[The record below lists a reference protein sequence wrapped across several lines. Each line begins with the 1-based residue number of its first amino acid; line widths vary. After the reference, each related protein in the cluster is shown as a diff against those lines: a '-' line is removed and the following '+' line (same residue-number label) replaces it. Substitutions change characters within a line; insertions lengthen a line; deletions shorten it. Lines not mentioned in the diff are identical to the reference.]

1 MGGRIVDGTAI
12 HLQLSLKS
20 GGTRK
25 IQKRYALG
33 ESNPLL
39 ILGRDSCYH
48 YTKSV
53 YIYLWRRGGGG
64 VWLTLCTEENM
75 GATTNKHNY
84 FSLYYYLINLNTN
97 RE

>member
-20 GGTRK
+20 DGTRK
-25 IQKRYALG
+25 IYALG

-53 YIYLWRRGGGG
+53 FIFICGEECGTKSIYRRKY
-64 VWLTLCTEENM
+64 
-75 GATTNKHNY
+75 GAHHK
-84 FSLYYYLINLNTN
+84 
-97 RE
+97 